1 MTRRNLS
8 PQRASKNK
16 TKKSECG
23 EQFHDVFKP
32 THFRAIS
39 LIPSF
44 PTLASTQNDLWRLA
58 KSRRNYAELAC
69 IMLFFSKK
77 TTLPPESA
85 TASLSVPLMC
95 DMTDPFPFEIPARQ
109 PPARDRLVANKTQ
122 RLKRQLRTAQRALGR
137 VRVPIRYVPRPS
149 PECVAPT
156 PAAPTAS
163 APQPA
168 AFDPALVTGL
178 VAQSPVLVELQY
190 EVLDLRH
197 EMEALKKE
205 LASLRAKLAEPPAE
219 VKTQQLSVTDSAGKV
234 VARISGEGVVSCQRF
249 EFHQGAL

>member
-1 MTRRNLS
+1 
-8 PQRASKNK
+8 
-16 TKKSECG
+16 
-23 EQFHDVFKP
+23 VFKP

-39 LIPSF
+39 LIRSIPC
-44 PTLASTQNDLWRLA
+44 LASPQNDLWRLA
-58 KSRRNYAELAC
+58 KSERNCAELAC

-77 TTLPPESA
+77 TTLPPESTA
-85 TASLSVPLMC
+85 ASLSVPLMC
-95 DMTDPFPFEIPARQ
+95 DMTDPFPFEKPVRL

-149 PECVAPT
+149 PECIAAVAVT
-156 PAAPTAS
+156 PE

-178 VAQSPVLVELQY
+178 VAKSPVLVELQY

-205 LASLRAKLAEPPAE
+205 LASLRAKVAEPPAE
-219 VKTQQLSVTDSAGKV
+219 VKTQQLSITDPAGKV